1 MKKLILALIAAGSMA
16 TANAQSQSILLY
28 GDLGLQT
35 VRMQNLDKT
44 TNWNA
49 SPGIGYQF
57 NHNWTVG
64 YSIELGT
71 KCDER

>member
-16 TANAQSQSILLY
+16 TANAQSNSILLY

-49 SPGIGYQF
+49 SPGIGYQLM
-57 NHNWTVG
+57 VG
-64 YSIELGT
+64 AHA
-71 KCDER
+71 D